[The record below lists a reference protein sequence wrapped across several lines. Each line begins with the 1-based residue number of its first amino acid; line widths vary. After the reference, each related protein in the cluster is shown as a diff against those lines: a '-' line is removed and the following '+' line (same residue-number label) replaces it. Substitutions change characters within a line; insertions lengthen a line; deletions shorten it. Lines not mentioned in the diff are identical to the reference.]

1 MFVYDKAHD
10 LANEIKNSEDYKEY
24 ARLKELVM
32 ADEQTKSLLSDY
44 KKLQLEAQASML
56 TGKEPEEETM
66 DKLKKLGEVLQFNP
80 NISAYFAAEY
90 KFQTM
95 ISDVYKIIGD
105 ACDMGLDFLKE

>member
-10 LANEIKNSEDYKEY
+10 LAKEIKNCEDYKEY

-32 ADEQTKSLLSDY
+32 ADEQTKSLLTDY

-66 DKLKKLGEVLQFNP
+66 DKLRKLGEVLQFNP

-95 ISDVYKIIGD
+95 ISDIYKIIGD

>member
-32 ADEQTKSLLSDY
+32 SDEQTKSLLTDY
-44 KKLQLEAQASML
+44 KRMQLEAQASML